1 VVIDRAYSRERLKIA
16 HVNAGSIRQKGKCTM
31 EETKTI
37 VTFSIEIE
45 ILEDRAVP
53 GVLAAATVTST
64 GSSDAYVMHSTRR
77 SSR

>member
-1 VVIDRAYSRERLKIA
+1 LKVA

-37 VTFSIEIE
+37 ATFSLEIE
-45 ILEDRAVP
+45 ILEDRAIP
-53 GVLAAATVTST
+53 GVLTAATVTST
-64 GSSDAYVMHSTRR
+64 GSSDQYLVHSPRR